1 MKCGASWGASH
12 EFTHELNTR
21 LEEAQT
27 HGSPSPLTATNVRES
42 ALSYLT
48 LNDEEIARLGKDGRP
63 HRNLVMSD
71 ERIDDAIFVIYV
83 FHDDAIELFVG
94 RGNAHDV
101 REFGEKR
108 LYEVGDRL
116 SDELH
121 RRFEITTSELR
132 IDRRDAEA
140 WLGRSWECS

>member
-1 MKCGASWGASH
+1 
-12 EFTHELNTR
+12 
-21 LEEAQT
+21 
-27 HGSPSPLTATNVRES
+27 
-42 ALSYLT
+42 
-48 LNDEEIARLGKDGRP
+48 
-63 HRNLVMSD
+63 MSD